1 MRAAAIG
8 LAMALVL
15 GGCQREPDFDARY
28 KSAQDRIA
36 RTAADIEAQV
46 DATGAPTPLA
56 SDD

>member
-8 LAMALVL
+8 LGLLLALA
-15 GGCQREPDFDARY
+15 GCRREPDFDERY
-28 KSAQDRIA
+28 KSAQERIA

-56 SDD
+56 SPQ